1 MGDADRL
8 VGRACR
14 RHRIDLGV
22 QGRPVIAEIVDRR
35 AGTIIIVV
43 GLKARAA
50 RGLRV
55 LDIVILGA
63 IRNATLP
70 KTVVGLRHPT
80 GMSPGVGLAGCAAA
94 AARATAIGRGIT
106 TAARPAAGGYRGLA
120 ACRSAG
126 ETTHEIVAI
135 CAVHLAGGTICP
147 WADIAL
153 GPARGGDSVC
163 GGVRARLTAAVTI
176 GTVVSGAR
184 RGGRDFSRA
193 LRAPVRPVYA
203 AGADARSWI
212 DIVGE
217 G

>member
-14 RHRIDLGV
+14 RHGIDLGV

-43 GLKARAA
+43 GLKARDA

-80 GMSPGVGLAGCAAA
+80 SMSPSVGLAGCAAA
-94 AARATAIGRGIT
+94 AARATAIGRGI
-106 TAARPAAGGYRGLA
+106 AVAGGIATRRYCGFETR
-120 ACRSAG
+120 RDAG
-126 ETTHEIVAI
+126 ETAHEIMAVGAI
-135 CAVHLAGGTICP
+135 DLA
-147 WADIAL
+147 
-153 GPARGGDSVC
+153 
-163 GGVRARLTAAVTI
+163 
-176 GTVVSGAR
+176 
-184 RGGRDFSRA
+184 
-193 LRAPVRPVYA
+193 
-203 AGADARSWI
+203 
-212 DIVGE
+212 
-217 G
+217 